1 MKDRIEGV
9 GPGRLGSKGSEVLR
23 KRNFERLSE
32 RRLQEAILAIT
43 RLSGL
48 SSPYNYR
55 YSKRESNQIIYEL
68 DQAIGELRTSFHS
81 GLEELDRM
89 SNRRRVVAKKLSGG
103 AEYFSGRSR
112 GRSK

>member
-9 GPGRLGSKGSEVLR
+9 GPGRLGSEGSELLR

-55 YSKRESNQIIYEL
+55 YSKREATQIIREL
-68 DQAIGELRTSFHS
+68 NQALEALKDAFSS
-81 GLEELDRM
+81 GLEDLDRM
-89 SNRRRVVAKKLSGG
+89 SSRRRIVA
-103 AEYFSGRSR
+103 GRLKR
-112 GRSK
+112 GQPR

>member
-9 GPGRLGSKGSEVLR
+9 GPGRLGSEGSQMLR

-55 YSKRESNQIIYEL
+55 YSRTEANQIIREL
-68 DQAIGELRTSFHS
+68 DQAMEALKEDFRW
-81 GLEELDRM
+81 GLEDLDRM
-89 SNRRRVVAKKLSGG
+89 SNRRRVVAKKLKGG
-103 AEYFSGRSR
+103 QSR
-112 GRSK
+112 

>member
-9 GPGRLGSKGSEVLR
+9 GPGRLGSEGSQVLR

-55 YSKRESNQIIYEL
+55 YSKREATQIIREL
-68 DQAIGELRTSFHS
+68 DQAMEALKEDFRW
-81 GLEELDRM
+81 GLEDLDRM
-89 SNRRRVVAKKLSGG
+89 SNRRRVVAKKLKGG
-103 AEYFSGRSR
+103 QSR
-112 GRSK
+112 

>member
-9 GPGRLGSKGSEVLR
+9 GPGRLGSAASQELR

-55 YSKRESNQIIYEL
+55 YSKMEASQIIYEL
-68 DQAIGELRTSFHS
+68 DQALQALKEAFSA
-81 GLEELDRM
+81 GLEDLDRM
-89 SNRRRVVAKKLSGG
+89 ASRRRVVARKLKAGK
-103 AEYFSGRSR
+103 AR
-112 GRSK
+112 K

>member
-9 GPGRLGSKGSEVLR
+9 GPGRLGSAASQELR

-55 YSKRESNQIIYEL
+55 YSKPEVNQIIREL
-68 DQAIGELRTSFHS
+68 DQAMEALKEDFRS
-81 GLEELDRM
+81 GLEDLNRM
-89 SNRRRVVAKKLSGG
+89 SSRRQIVAKKLKVVK
-103 AEYFSGRSR
+103 R
-112 GRSK
+112 G

>member
-9 GPGRLGSKGSEVLR
+9 GPGRLGSEGSQVLR

-55 YSKRESNQIIYEL
+55 YSRTEADQIIREL
-68 DQAIGELRTSFHS
+68 DQAMEALKEDFRS
-81 GLEELDRM
+81 GLEDLDRM
-89 SNRRRVVAKKLSGG
+89 SSRRRIVAKKLKVVKP
-103 AEYFSGRSR
+103 R
-112 GRSK
+112 

>member
-9 GPGRLGSKGSEVLR
+9 GPGRLGSAASQELR

-55 YSKRESNQIIYEL
+55 YSKREATQIVYEL
-68 DQAIGELRTSFHS
+68 NQAIEALKDSFSS
-81 GLEELDRM
+81 GLEGLDRM
-89 SNRRRVVAKKLSGG
+89 AARRKVVAKKLKGG
-103 AEYFSGRSR
+103 QSR
-112 GRSK
+112 

>member
-9 GPGRLGSKGSEVLR
+9 GPGRLGSAASQELR

-48 SSPYNYR
+48 SSLYNYR
-55 YSKRESNQIIYEL
+55 YSKPEVNQIIREL
-68 DQAIGELRTSFHS
+68 DQAMEALKEDFRS
-81 GLEELDRM
+81 GLEDLDRM
-89 SNRRRVVAKKLSGG
+89 SSRRRIVAKKLKVVKP
-103 AEYFSGRSR
+103 R
-112 GRSK
+112 

>member
-1 MKDRIEGV
+1 M
-9 GPGRLGSKGSEVLR
+9 LR

-55 YSKRESNQIIYEL
+55 YSKPEVNQIIREL
-68 DQAIGELRTSFHS
+68 NQAIEALKEDFGS
-81 GLEELDRM
+81 GLEDLNRM
-89 SNRRRVVAKKLSGG
+89 SSRRRVVARKLKAGK
-103 AEYFSGRSR
+103 AR
-112 GRSK
+112 

>member
-55 YSKRESNQIIYEL
+55 YSRTEANQIVHEL
-68 DQAIGELRTSFHS
+68 DQAIEALKGSFS
-81 GLEELDRM
+81 AGLEGLDRM
-89 SNRRRVVAKKLSGG
+89 AARRKVVAKKLKGG
-103 AEYFSGRSR
+103 QSR
-112 GRSK
+112 

>member
-9 GPGRLGSKGSEVLR
+9 GPGRLGSEGSEVLR

-55 YSKRESNQIIYEL
+55 YSKREATQIIREL
-68 DQAIGELRTSFHS
+68 NQALEALKDAFSS
-81 GLEELDRM
+81 GLEDLDRM
-89 SNRRRVVAKKLSGG
+89 SSRRRIVA
-103 AEYFSGRSR
+103 GRLKR
-112 GRSK
+112 GQPR

>member
-1 MKDRIEGV
+1 MRDRIEGV
-9 GPGRLGSKGSEVLR
+9 GPGRLGSAASQELR

-55 YSKRESNQIIYEL
+55 YSRTEVNQIIREL
-68 DQAIGELRTSFHS
+68 DQAVEALKDAFSD
-81 GLEELDRM
+81 GLEDLDRM
-89 SNRRRVVAKKLSGG
+89 SSRRRIVAKKLKVVRPG
-103 AEYFSGRSR
+103 
-112 GRSK
+112 

>member
-1 MKDRIEGV
+1 M
-9 GPGRLGSKGSEVLR
+9 LR

-55 YSKRESNQIIYEL
+55 YSKREATQIIREL
-68 DQAIGELRTSFHS
+68 DQAMEALKEDFRW
-81 GLEELDRM
+81 GLEDLDRM
-89 SNRRRVVAKKLSGG
+89 SNRRRVVAKKLKGG
-103 AEYFSGRSR
+103 QSR
-112 GRSK
+112 

>member
-1 MKDRIEGV
+1 M
-9 GPGRLGSKGSEVLR
+9 LR

-55 YSKRESNQIIYEL
+55 YSKTEANQIIREL
-68 DQAIGELRTSFHS
+68 NQALEALKDAFSS
-81 GLEELDRM
+81 GLEDLDRM
-89 SNRRRVVAKKLSGG
+89 SSRRRIVA
-103 AEYFSGRSR
+103 GRLKR
-112 GRSK
+112 GQPR

>member
-1 MKDRIEGV
+1 MKDRIKGV
-9 GPGRLGSKGSEVLR
+9 GPGRLGSAASQELR

-55 YSKRESNQIIYEL
+55 YLKPEVNQIIREL
-68 DQAIGELRTSFHS
+68 DQAMEALKEDFRS
-81 GLEELDRM
+81 GLEDLDRM
-89 SNRRRVVAKKLSGG
+89 ASRRRVVARKLKAGK
-103 AEYFSGRSR
+103 AR
-112 GRSK
+112 

>member
-9 GPGRLGSKGSEVLR
+9 GPGRLGSAASQELR

-55 YSKRESNQIIYEL
+55 YSKTEANQIIREL
-68 DQAIGELRTSFHS
+68 NQALEALKDAFSS
-81 GLEELDRM
+81 GLEDLDRM
-89 SNRRRVVAKKLSGG
+89 SSRRRIVA
-103 AEYFSGRSR
+103 GRLKR
-112 GRSK
+112 GQPR

>member
-55 YSKRESNQIIYEL
+55 YSKTEANQIIREL
-68 DQAIGELRTSFHS
+68 NQALEALKDAFSS
-81 GLEELDRM
+81 GLEDLDRM
-89 SNRRRVVAKKLSGG
+89 SSRRRIVAGKLK
-103 AEYFSGRSR
+103 R
-112 GRSK
+112 GQPR

>member
-9 GPGRLGSKGSEVLR
+9 GPGRLGSAASQELR

-43 RLSGL
+43 RLSSL

-55 YSKRESNQIIYEL
+55 YSKREATQILYEL
-68 DQAIGELRTSFHS
+68 DQAIEALKDSFSS
-81 GLEELDRM
+81 GLEGLDRM
-89 SNRRRVVAKKLSGG
+89 AARRKVVAKELK
-103 AEYFSGRSR
+103 R
-112 GRSK
+112 GKAR

>member
-9 GPGRLGSKGSEVLR
+9 GPGRLGSEGSEVLR

-55 YSKRESNQIIYEL
+55 YSKREATQIIREL
-68 DQAIGELRTSFHS
+68 DQAMEALKEDFRW
-81 GLEELDRM
+81 GLEDLDRM
-89 SNRRRVVAKKLSGG
+89 SNRRRVVAKKLKGG
-103 AEYFSGRSR
+103 QSR
-112 GRSK
+112 

>member
-9 GPGRLGSKGSEVLR
+9 GPGRLGSEGSEVLR
-23 KRNFERLSE
+23 KRNCERLSE

-55 YSKRESNQIIYEL
+55 YSKREATQIIREL
-68 DQAIGELRTSFHS
+68 NQALEALKDAFSS
-81 GLEELDRM
+81 GLEDLDRM
-89 SNRRRVVAKKLSGG
+89 SSRRRIVA
-103 AEYFSGRSR
+103 GRLKR
-112 GRSK
+112 GQPR

>member
-1 MKDRIEGV
+1 MEGV
-9 GPGRLGSKGSEVLR
+9 GPGRLGSEASQALR

-55 YSKRESNQIIYEL
+55 YSKREADQIIFEL
-68 DQAIGELRTSFHS
+68 EKALEALKKSFSS
-81 GLEELDRM
+81 GLEELDRLA
-89 SNRRRVVAKKLSGG
+89 SRRKAVARKLKAGK
-103 AEYFSGRSR
+103 AR
-112 GRSK
+112 